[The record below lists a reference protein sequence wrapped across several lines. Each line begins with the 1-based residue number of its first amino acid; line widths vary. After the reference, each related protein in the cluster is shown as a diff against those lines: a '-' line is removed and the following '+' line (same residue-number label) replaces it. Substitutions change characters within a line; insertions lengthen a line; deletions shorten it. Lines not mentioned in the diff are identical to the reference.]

1 MAAVA
6 EVRTE
11 GRREGERV
19 VRKGRERDG
28 GKLLLGIVVF
38 RKIAFKSLS
47 SRGHTNFK
55 KTPLTRTP
63 RTRTA
68 LIDRTHPEERQSC
81 DDAKQNGGVVGSS
94 SSRNVIYSL

>member
-1 MAAVA
+1 MVA
-6 EVRTE
+6 EPEVWTE

-47 SRGHTNFK
+47 SRGHEKLQEN
-55 KTPLTRTP
+55 TPHSL
-63 RTRTA
+63 A
-68 LIDRTHPEERQSC
+68 QEKDGADRPHHPPHM
-81 DDAKQNGGVVGSS
+81 
-94 SSRNVIYSL
+94 

>member
-68 LIDRTHPEERQSC
+68 LIDRTRPEERKSGG
-81 DDAKQNGGVVGSS
+81 DAKQNGGVVGSS

>member
-63 RTRTA
+63 RS
-68 LIDRTHPEERQSC
+68 RTHPEDRQSC